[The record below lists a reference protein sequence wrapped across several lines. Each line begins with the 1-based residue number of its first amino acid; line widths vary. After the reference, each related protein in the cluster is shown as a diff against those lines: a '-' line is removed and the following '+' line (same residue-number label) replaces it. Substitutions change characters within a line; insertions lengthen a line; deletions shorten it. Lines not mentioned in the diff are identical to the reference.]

1 MKATHTETE
10 VNALRKQMREMELIT
25 QELTQNA
32 EEEREKLQ
40 EALNRE
46 NIQVSKLK
54 KKVHDLETE
63 NEQLQGQNANLKDC
77 L

>member
-25 QELTQNA
+25 QDLTQNA